1 MSTTTR
7 TTRATGRPA
16 RLTTAAIAGTL
27 TLALAAC
34 SSGTDADAG
43 SEGSG
48 DSAGSPTTVDVV
60 VHDSFGIT
68 DEATAA
74 FEEQSGYTLNIIT
87 TGDGGA
93 LANKLVL
100 TKESPL
106 GDVAF
111 GIDNS
116 FASRAVDEGVFEPYT
131 SPALPEGAG
140 DLAVDDTGTL
150 TPVDYGDVCLNVD
163 TGWFDEAGIE
173 APETLEDLA
182 DPQYADLTVVT
193 NPATSTPGLSF
204 LFATIG
210 HFGTDGY
217 LDYWSS
223 LTDNGLK
230 VVDGWEDAYYTD
242 FSASGEGDRP
252 VVLSYAS
259 SPAYTVSDDGTSST
273 TAALLDTCFRQV
285 EYAGVLAN
293 GDNPEGAQAFVDFL
307 LGDQFQSDIP
317 ETMYVFPVSP
327 DATIPAEWETFAPVP
342 TSPIA
347 LDPAEISANRDT
359 WIKDWTAQVVG

>member
-1 MSTTTR
+1 MHSTITTR
-7 TTRATGRPA
+7 TAPTTRPA
-16 RLTTAAIAGTL
+16 RLTTAAITGAL
-27 TLALAAC
+27 VFALAAC
-34 SSGTDADAG
+34 SDDTGPGGTGAAAG
-43 SEGSG
+43 PE
-48 DSAGSPTTVDVV
+48 SATTVDVV
-60 VHDSFGIT
+60 VHDSFSIT
-68 DEATAA
+68 DETKAA
-74 FEEQSGYTLNIIT
+74 FEEQSGLALNIIT

-100 TKESPL
+100 TKDSPL

-111 GIDNS
+111 GVDTS
-116 FASRAVDEGVFEPYT
+116 FASRAVDAGVFEPYT
-131 SPALPEGAG
+131 SPELPASAA
-140 DLAVDDTGTL
+140 DLAVDDSGTL

-163 TGWFDEAGIE
+163 TGWFAEAGID
-173 APETLEDLA
+173 APVTLEDLA
-182 DPQYADLTVVT
+182 DPEYQDLTVVT

-204 LFATIG
+204 LFATVG

-217 LDYWSS
+217 LDYWQS

-230 VVDGWEDAYYTD
+230 VVEGWEDAYYTD
-242 FSASGEGDRP
+242 FSGAGDGDRP
-252 VVLSYAS
+252 IVLSYAS

-293 GDNPEGAQAFVDFL
+293 SDNPEGAQAFVDFL

-327 DATIPAEWETFAPVP
+327 DATVPAEWESFAPVP
-342 TSPIA
+342 TAPIVV
-347 LDPAEISANRDT
+347 DPAEISANRDT

>member
-1 MSTTTR
+1 MHSTTSTRTAR
-7 TTRATGRPA
+7 TTRSA
-16 RLTTAAIAGTL
+16 RLTTATIAGTL
-27 TLALAAC
+27 VLALAAC
-34 SSGTDADAG
+34 SSDSATGGTGDA
-43 SEGSG
+43 SGSG
-48 DSAGSPTTVDVV
+48 SATTVDVV

-68 DEATAA
+68 DETKAA
-74 FEEQSGYTLNIIT
+74 FEEQSGLTLNIIT

-100 TKESPL
+100 TKDSPL

-111 GIDNS
+111 GIDTS
-116 FASRAVDEGVFEPYT
+116 FASRAVDAGVFEPYT
-131 SPALPEGAG
+131 SPELPESAA
-140 DLAVDDTGTL
+140 DLAVDDSGTL
-150 TPVDYGDVCLNVD
+150 TPVDYGDVCLNID
-163 TGWFDEAGIE
+163 TGWFAEEGID
-173 APETLEDLA
+173 APVTLEDLA
-182 DPQYADLTVVT
+182 DPEYQDLTVVT

-217 LDYWSS
+217 LDYWKS

-230 VVDGWEDAYYTD
+230 VVEGWEDAYYTD
-242 FSASGEGDRP
+242 FSANGEGDRP
-252 VVLSYAS
+252 IVLSYAS
-259 SPAYTVSDDGTSST
+259 SPAFTLSDDGASST

-307 LGDQFQSDIP
+307 LGDQFQADIP
-317 ETMYVFPVSP
+317 ETMYVYPVSP
-327 DATIPAEWETFAPVP
+327 DVTVPADWESFAPVP
-342 TSPIA
+342 TDPIA
-347 LDPAEISANRDT
+347 LDPAEISANRDA

>member
-1 MSTTTR
+1 MHSTITTRAVR
-7 TTRATGRPA
+7 TTRSA
-16 RLTTAAIAGTL
+16 RLTTAAVAGTL
-27 TLALAAC
+27 TLTLAAC
-34 SSGTDADAG
+34 SGGSGTADDAAG
-43 SEGSG
+43 S
-48 DSAGSPTTVDVV
+48 DSPTTVDVV

-68 DEATAA
+68 DETKAA
-74 FEEQSGYTLNIIT
+74 FEEQSGLTLNIIT

-100 TKESPL
+100 TKDSPL

-111 GIDNS
+111 GIDTS
-116 FASRAVDEGVFEPYT
+116 FASRAVDAGVFEPYT
-131 SPALPEGAG
+131 SPALPDGAA
-140 DLAVDDTGTL
+140 DLAVDDSGTL

-163 TGWFDEAGIE
+163 TGWFAEAGID
-173 APETLEDLA
+173 APATLEDLA
-182 DPQYADLTVVT
+182 EPEYQDLTVVT

-217 LDYWSS
+217 LDYWQS

-230 VVDGWEDAYYTD
+230 VVEGWEDAYYTD
-242 FSASGEGDRP
+242 FSATGEGDRP
-252 VVLSYAS
+252 IVLSYAS

-307 LGDQFQSDIP
+307 LGDEFQSDIP

-327 DATIPAEWETFAPVP
+327 DATIPAEWESFAPVP
-342 TSPIA
+342 AAPIT
-347 LDPAEISANRDT
+347 LDAAEISANRDT

>member
-1 MSTTTR
+1 MHSTITTRAVR
-7 TTRATGRPA
+7 TTRSA
-16 RLTTAAIAGTL
+16 RLTTAAVAGTL
-27 TLALAAC
+27 ALTLAAC
-34 SSGTDADAG
+34 SGDSGTTDDAAG
-43 SEGSG
+43 S
-48 DSAGSPTTVDVV
+48 DSPTTVDVV

-68 DEATAA
+68 DEAKAA
-74 FEEQSGYTLNIIT
+74 FEEQSGLTLNIIT

-100 TKESPL
+100 TKDSPL

-111 GIDNS
+111 GIDTS
-116 FASRAVDEGVFEPYT
+116 FASRAVDAGVFEPYT
-131 SPALPEGAG
+131 SPELPESAA
-140 DLAVDDTGTL
+140 DLAVDDSGTL

-163 TGWFDEAGIE
+163 TGWFAEAGID
-173 APETLEDLA
+173 APVTLEDLA
-182 DPQYADLTVVT
+182 EPEYQDLTVVT

-204 LFATIG
+204 LFATVG
-210 HFGTDGY
+210 HFGADGY
-217 LDYWSS
+217 LDYWKS

-230 VVDGWEDAYYTD
+230 VVEGWEDAYYTD
-242 FSASGEGDRP
+242 FSANGEGDRP
-252 VVLSYAS
+252 IVLSYAS
-259 SPAYTVSDDGTSST
+259 SPAFTVSADGTSST

-327 DATIPAEWETFAPVP
+327 DASVPAEWEDFAPVP
-342 TSPIA
+342 TAPIA